1 MRERE
6 EKVLAWWVG
15 GRLGASPLSDR
26 LPGPLYRG
34 PWEGRECRGLWPM
47 EASLGEPVLVGIPG
61 AFRSSGALKGE
72 QEEVF
77 LPSVPPLT
85 AVPAPILAPVPRP
98 SLRPRDGVPGRES
111 RLVSEA
117 LGAASLR
124 AREENFS

>member
-1 MRERE
+1 
-6 EKVLAWWVG
+6 
-15 GRLGASPLSDR
+15 
-26 LPGPLYRG
+26 
-34 PWEGRECRGLWPM
+34 M
-47 EASLGEPVLVGIPG
+47 EASLGRPVVIGIPG
-61 AFRSSGALKGE
+61 AFGSSGALKGE

-77 LPSVPPLT
+77 LSSVPAFP

-98 SLRPRDGVPGRES
+98 SLCPRDGVPGRES